1 MAYRQTRERTKI
13 KTGEDKSGVVSSL
26 FIYPVRPAMRGESGD
41 DAYQDSFRNGKIHFA
56 IISNGVNP
64 LRSILLYIKFIFPKG
79 EDVNCKIRGL

>member
-1 MAYRQTRERTKI
+1 
-13 KTGEDKSGVVSSL
+13 
-26 FIYPVRPAMRGESGD
+26 MRDESGD

-79 EDVNCKIRGL
+79 EDVNCKIREFYKGPEISESESVFYEAHLTMSV